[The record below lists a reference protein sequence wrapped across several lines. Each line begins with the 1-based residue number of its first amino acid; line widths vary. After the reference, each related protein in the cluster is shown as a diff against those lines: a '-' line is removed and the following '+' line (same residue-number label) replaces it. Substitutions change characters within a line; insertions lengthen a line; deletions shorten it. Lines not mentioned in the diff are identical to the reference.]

1 MSRVSPDQRS
11 RLRLLLG
18 IVFIALLVPA
28 VTLAWLGNR
37 QLRFEAFYL
46 EQSRASEL
54 TRRIDGR
61 AVEIFSSEEVRSFVD
76 FSYLIVGEGN
86 YVQRSPLSAYPVSSD
101 LPGLVSY
108 FQVDAE
114 GVFSTPLLPIGDGD
128 ADLESTEYEARRAL
142 QDHARALL
150 AGSVPVEIAAD
161 LEKGSLDGGLASA
174 DAPDADAPSAD
185 ALSADTFSADALMD
199 SDEFA
204 VGDELARSVIRE
216 DVQRDAPGEADV
228 EKKRAPQP
236 TVESVMEEEAEPPA
250 APARDD
256 REQIELAQG
265 QRAYQRL
272 NAPKAKTD
280 SPLGRVSE
288 LQLKESFAEAK
299 PSALALPGLPA
310 ASAPAAQPVASEAL
324 DDAIDQVGL
333 TSSATSGG
341 KLETRVRRQEQNLEL
356 SGNLPSA
363 LSEVDSQPLT
373 LFESEVDPFRFDLL
387 DTDHFV
393 LYRTA
398 WRDQRRYVQGAIIA
412 REEFLQS
419 LVGALFRE
427 SGLSGRGSL
436 VVAHQDEV
444 LATFLG
450 QRFAGYA
457 PRAAQITGTLLYRAR
472 LNAPVT
478 DLELI
483 FGFSE
488 LATGPGGSLI
498 LWTTFVFLALLL
510 GGFWL
515 LYRLGDRQIALGEQQ
530 QDFVAAVSHEL
541 KTPLTSIRMYGE
553 MLKAGWASEEKRQDY
568 YEFIFSES
576 ERLTRL
582 INNVL
587 RLARFDRNGSDLEVR
602 TTTVGQ
608 LVDLARSKIASQVTQ
623 AGFELE
629 ENHQSVDAE
638 LEADAD
644 AFVQIMIN
652 LIDNALKFSAN
663 AEEKKIVFSSR
674 LIDGSR
680 VEFSVRDFGPGVPK
694 QQMKKIFE
702 LFYRTER
709 ELTRETVGTGI
720 GLALVHEL
728 TAAMGGSVD
737 VRNSDPGAEFRIRLP
752 VNTRG

>member
-18 IVFIALLVPA
+18 VVFVALLVPA
-28 VTLAWLGNR
+28 VTLAWLGSR
-37 QLRFEAFYL
+37 QIRFEAFYL

-54 TRRIDGR
+54 TRRIDRR
-61 AVEIFSSEEVRSFVD
+61 AVEIFSAEEDRSFVD
-76 FSYLIVGEGN
+76 FGYLIVGEGN

-114 GVFSTPLLPIGDGD
+114 GVFSTPLLPTGDRD
-128 ADLESTEYEARRAL
+128 ADLESAEYEARRAL

-161 LEKGSLDGGLASA
+161 LEKGSLDGGLAR
-174 DAPDADAPSAD
+174 
-185 ALSADTFSADALMD
+185 ADALMD

-216 DVQRDAPGEADV
+216 EDVPGEADV
-228 EKKRAPQP
+228 EKKQAPQP
-236 TVESVMEEEAEPPA
+236 APEPPA

-265 QRAYQRL
+265 QRAFQRL

-288 LQLKESFAEAK
+288 LQLKESFAEAE
-299 PSALALPGLPA
+299 PSALALPGLPD

-333 TSSATSGG
+333 TSSVASGG
-341 KLETRVRRQEQNLEL
+341 KLETRARRQEQNLEL
-356 SGNLPSA
+356 SRNQPSA

-373 LFESEVDPFRFDLL
+373 LFESEVDPFRFDVL
-387 DTDHFV
+387 DVDHFV

-412 REEFLQS
+412 REEFLQR

-427 SGLSGRGSL
+427 SGLAQQGSL

-450 QRFAGYA
+450 PRSTRYA
-457 PRAAQITGTLLYRAR
+457 PPAAQITGTLLYRAR

-553 MLKAGWASEEKRQDY
+553 MLKAGWASEEKRHDY

-587 RLARFDRNGSDLEVR
+587 RLARFDRNGSDLELR
-602 TTTVGQ
+602 TATVGE

-629 ENHQSVDAE
+629 EDHQSVDAE

-663 AEEKKIVFSSR
+663 AEEKKIVFASR
-674 LIDGSR
+674 MVDGSR
-680 VEFSVRDFGPGVPK
+680 VEFSIRDYGPGVPK

-709 ELTRETVGTGI
+709 EITRETVGTGI

-728 TAAMGGSVD
+728 TTAMGGSVD
-737 VRNSDPGAEFRIRLP
+737 VRNCDPGAEFRVRLP
-752 VNTRG
+752 VRSRN